1 MHHVA
6 GRHIIHVWN
15 KSASSDFTCIKIPQL
30 FISDCLTCGWMLW
43 NVCFLAWDGH
53 HFVIM
58 LLPYAGHRAKANLN
72 SERARQLS
80 LWGYKKFL
88 RKNFGVKSFKL
99 GFLFCLLIY
108 QTSRLLTAPTFAG
121 CYMLMCHALQLI
133 TPAPVSRPNGPFVT
147 RFH

>member
-1 MHHVA
+1 
-6 GRHIIHVWN
+6 
-15 KSASSDFTCIKIPQL
+15 
-30 FISDCLTCGWMLW
+30 
-43 NVCFLAWDGH
+43 
-53 HFVIM
+53 M